1 MKKLRCLCC
10 GYRTIEVRGRF
21 EICPICFWED
31 DPYILYGNR
40 TEEGYITAVF
50 TYNDCDSEDYDGS
63 DVLDLESGT
72 NHLLTLRQGR
82 KNFRKFGACDEDYK
96 EFVRFPRSSEMKRW
110 RKENRIIN
118 DELVFAAANERINN
132 MSYKLNKK
140 LVNLV
145 PYDPIMGTYK
155 IRLDANESCFDL
167 SDSLKDKIC
176 EAIKKVDFNRYP
188 DCLSKLPTE
197 AFAKLYN
204 ISPDLV
210 TAGNGSDELISVITS
225 CFFETGDTLVNVSHD
240 FSMYGFYAQL
250 YEVNVET
257 YQKEADLTI
266 NADKLI
272 AFCKEKKARG
282 LVFSNPC
289 NPTSLGLER
298 DDVRKIITSLEDTLV
313 ILDEAYMDF
322 WDQSL
327 LDEVEKYS
335 NLLILKT
342 CSKAIG
348 MAAVRCGFA
357 IANKT
362 ITTALRAAKSP
373 YNNDS
378 VAQTIVS
385 VMLNE
390 KEWLTNCREVIVSE
404 TKKLY
409 DGIMAINEK
418 YNAFE
423 AVYKPCTNFVF
434 IKSEKSKEIYEY
446 LLENSIA
453 IRFFGGN
460 IRITAGTPEE
470 NAEVLAVLE
479 KFFTK

>member
-1 MKKLRCLCC
+1 
-10 GYRTIEVRGRF
+10 
-21 EICPICFWED
+21 
-31 DPYILYGNR
+31 
-40 TEEGYITAVF
+40 
-50 TYNDCDSEDYDGS
+50 
-63 DVLDLESGT
+63 
-72 NHLLTLRQGR
+72 
-82 KNFRKFGACDEDYK
+82 
-96 EFVRFPRSSEMKRW
+96 
-110 RKENRIIN
+110 
-118 DELVFAAANERINN
+118 

-140 LVNLV
+140 LVDLV

-167 SDSLKDKIC
+167 SDSLKEKIC
-176 EAIKKVDFNRYP
+176 NAIKEVDFNRYP
-188 DCLSKLPTE
+188 DCLAKRPNE
-197 AFAKLYN
+197 AFAKLYG

-210 TAGNGSDELISVITS
+210 TSGNGSDELISVITS
-225 CFFETGDTLVNVSHD
+225 CFFESGDTLVNVSHD

-250 YEVNVET
+250 YELNVET
-257 YQKEADLTI
+257 YQKNADLTI
-266 NADKLI
+266 DADALI
-272 AFCKEKKARG
+272 AFCKEKNARG
-282 LVFSNPC
+282 LIFSNPC
-289 NPTSLGLER
+289 NPTSLGLDRES
-298 DDVRKIITSLEDTLV
+298 VRKIITSLEDTLV

-327 LDEVEKYS
+327 LDEVDKYS

-348 MAAVRCGFA
+348 MAAVRFGFA
-357 IANKT
+357 VSNKT

-385 VMLNE
+385 EVLSE
-390 KEWLTNCREVIVSE
+390 KEWLADCRNTIISE

-409 DGIMAINEK
+409 EGIIAINEK
-418 YNAFE
+418 HNAFE

-434 IKSEKSKEIYEY
+434 IKSDKSKEIYEY

-460 IRITAGTPEE
+460 IRITAGTPDE